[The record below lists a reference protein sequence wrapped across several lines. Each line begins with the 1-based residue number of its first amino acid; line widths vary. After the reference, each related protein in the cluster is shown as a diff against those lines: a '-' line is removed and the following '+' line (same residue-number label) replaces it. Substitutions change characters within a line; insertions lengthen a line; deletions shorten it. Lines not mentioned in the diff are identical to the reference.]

1 MIDEKLAAKYDL
13 PPIKEY
19 SHGEHDWYW
28 TFLIQSDRDTLTAIE
43 EQMLGAD
50 LGQKLYAACAGGSQY
65 DSENEADSCQGA
77 DSG

>member
-43 EQMLGAD
+43 EQMLGA
-50 LGQKLYAACAGGSQY
+50 KGGDYTELLNARQ
-65 DSENEADSCQGA
+65 EARQRLEELAKG
-77 DSG
+77 GEK